1 LDESGFFSLKNI
13 GDIRLNEEKNLVFK
27 PYNQTNYLSSSFGLS
42 SFVSPVVNR
51 ELLDYA
57 VNTNERAVVALYE
70 EDKTSTSYL
79 KYAAIAIVG
88 LGLLASISYPLYENR
103 IASQTKLVEN
113 SVQQKVNTKI
123 QEATFFINNPLPAVT
138 LTVKEGKLPYHVVA
152 GAFRNEK
159 NAEKIFK
166 RLSNKGYKSRLLP
179 VNKYGLYPVV
189 YGSYATLAEAEKVK
203 RTIHENENPEAWVLI
218 NDEL

>member
-1 LDESGFFSLKNI
+1 
-13 GDIRLNEEKNLVFK
+13 
-27 PYNQTNYLSSSFGLS
+27 
-42 SFVSPVVNR
+42 
-51 ELLDYA
+51 
-57 VNTNERAVVALYE
+57 
-70 EDKTSTSYL
+70 
-79 KYAAIAIVG
+79 
-88 LGLLASISYPLYENR
+88 
-103 IASQTKLVEN
+103 LVEN

-123 QEATFFINNPLPAVT
+123 QEATFFINNPLPAMT

-203 RTIHENENPEAWVLI
+203 RSIHENENPEAWVLI
-218 NDEL
+218 NEEL